1 MTEIK
6 IIKNLNSLETNY
18 CENSMEEEYQFKISD
33 NIEEKPIDISQK
45 VSIMITYIP
54 FSLIQIQR
62 TSLIFCPASEK
73 HSRKD

>member
-18 CENSMEEEYQFKISD
+18 CENSMEEEYQFKILA
-33 NIEEKPIDISQK
+33 NIEEKPIEIAQK
-45 VSIMITYIP
+45 ESTMIIYIP
-54 FSLIQIQR
+54 FSPIQLQR